1 MKKLTM
7 KKWFQESKTQYDLR
21 VDLDGLYAFKAMN
34 SFEVKIEKETEKAL
48 LIKLENCMDSILN
61 GKTLWV
67 PKSVVEFI
75 GE

>member
-34 SFEVKIEKETEKAL
+34 QFEVQIEKETEKAL

-67 PKSVVEFI
+67 PKSVVEFL

>member
-21 VDLDGLYAFKAMN
+21 VDLDGLYAFKAMKT
-34 SFEVKIEKETEKAL
+34 FEVQIEKETEKAL
-48 LIKLENCMDSILN
+48 LIKLQNCMDSILN
-61 GKTLWV
+61 GKILWV
-67 PKSVVEFI
+67 PKSVVQFL